1 MLDLWH
7 KMPER
12 RGWMKE
18 FIPFPEYRVKSR
30 EVEWWLGPLSQRVE
44 VGVSPVIKIAAIIFI
59 YMFIFMVVPLAFI
72 NR

>member
-1 MLDLWH
+1 
-7 KMPER
+7 
-12 RGWMKE
+12 MKE

-30 EVEWWLGPLSQRVE
+30 EVEWWLGPVSRRVE
-44 VGVSPVIKIAAIIFI
+44 AGISPVIKIAAIIFI